1 MEGFFT
7 ACMDE
12 WPKYLRR
19 YKELFIAVTCVV
31 SYIIGLSLV
40 TQVMTP
46 QNRPLRP
53 SGNNLL
59 QFDTTKKIEKRFL
72 FI

>member
-12 WPKYLRR
+12 WPKYLRQ

-31 SYIIGLSLV
+31 SYIIGLTLV
-40 TQVMTP
+40 TQVNDPTTP
-46 QNRPLRP
+46 PPTFTRKLISCFNFRPH
-53 SGNNLL
+53 
-59 QFDTTKKIEKRFL
+59 
-72 FI
+72 